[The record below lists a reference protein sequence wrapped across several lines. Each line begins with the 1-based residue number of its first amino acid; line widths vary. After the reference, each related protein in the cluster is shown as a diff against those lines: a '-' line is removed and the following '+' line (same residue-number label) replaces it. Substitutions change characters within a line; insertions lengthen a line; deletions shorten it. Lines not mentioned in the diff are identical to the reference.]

1 MVFFSFKI
9 YDIIISRGEIMDNNA
24 TNIFDV
30 KDINNTLVKDT
41 LNEAV
46 ESLEERGYNSINQL
60 VGYLISGDPGYIS
73 NYKETRKKLSKIDR
87 TDIIEVLLRSY
98 LSRK

>member
-1 MVFFSFKI
+1 
-9 YDIIISRGEIMDNNA
+9 MDNSS

-30 KDINNTLVKDT
+30 KDINNILVKET

-46 ESLEERGYNSINQL
+46 DALEERGYNSINQL

-73 NYKETRKKLSKIDR
+73 NYKETRKKISKIER
-87 TDIIEVLLRSY
+87 TDIIEVLLRNY
-98 LSRK
+98 LSR

>member
-1 MVFFSFKI
+1 
-9 YDIIISRGEIMDNNA
+9 MDNSS

-30 KDINNTLVKDT
+30 KDINNLLVKET

-46 ESLEERGYNSINQL
+46 DALEERGYNSINQL

-73 NYKETRKKLSKIDR
+73 NYKETRKKISKIDR
-87 TDIIEVLLRSY
+87 TDIIEVLLRNY
-98 LSRK
+98 LSR

>member
-1 MVFFSFKI
+1 
-9 YDIIISRGEIMDNNA
+9 MDNSS

-30 KDINNTLVKDT
+30 KDINNILVKET

-46 ESLEERGYNSINQL
+46 DALEERGYNSINQL

-73 NYKETRKKLSKIDR
+73 YYKETRKKISKIDR
-87 TDIIEVLLRSY
+87 TDIIEVLLRNY
-98 LSRK
+98 LSR

>member
-1 MVFFSFKI
+1 MVL
-9 YDIIISRGEIMDNNA
+9 RGEIMDNNA

>member
-1 MVFFSFKI
+1 
-9 YDIIISRGEIMDNNA
+9 MDNSS

-30 KDINNTLVKDT
+30 KDINNILVKET

-46 ESLEERGYNSINQL
+46 DALEERGYNSINQL

-73 NYKETRKKLSKIDR
+73 NYKETRQKISKIDR
-87 TDIIEVLLRSY
+87 TDIIEVLLRNY
-98 LSRK
+98 LSR

>member
-1 MVFFSFKI
+1 
-9 YDIIISRGEIMDNNA
+9 MDNNS
-24 TNIFDV
+24 TNIFDA
-30 KDINNTLVKDT
+30 KDINNTLVNET

>member
-1 MVFFSFKI
+1 
-9 YDIIISRGEIMDNNA
+9 MDNNA

-46 ESLEERGYNSINQL
+46 ESLEERGYNAINQL

>member
-1 MVFFSFKI
+1 
-9 YDIIISRGEIMDNNA
+9 MDNNS
-24 TNIFDV
+24 TNIFDA
-30 KDINNTLVKDT
+30 KDINNTLVSDT

-73 NYKETRKKLSKIDR
+73 NYKETRKKITKLDR
-87 TDIIEVLLRSY
+87 TDIIEILLRNY
-98 LSRK
+98 LNK

>member
-1 MVFFSFKI
+1 
-9 YDIIISRGEIMDNNA
+9 MDNNS
-24 TNIFDV
+24 TNIFDA
-30 KDINNTLVKDT
+30 KDINNTLVSET

-46 ESLEERGYNSINQL
+46 EALEERGYNSINQL